1 MSKRG
6 GLGRGLSALIPGAP
20 EAGETGDGLLEVP
33 ANAIAPNPKQP
44 RSRFDDET
52 LAELAASIREVG
64 ILQPIV
70 VRRTGAGYE
79 VVAGERRLRA
89 AKLAGLATVPVVL
102 RDSEDADLLR
112 EALIE
117 NIHRED
123 LNPIELGDAFRQLLD
138 DLGLKQEELADRV
151 GVSRSHIAN
160 TIRLLSLPVEVQQ
173 LVADEKLTAG
183 HARAL
188 LALADAEGMTTLAAP
203 RGGRGSRSAKPR
215 RSSGGSSKP
224 RPASP
229 RAAGRDRRKRR
240 ATRTW
245 RRWRRSLSEQLAT
258 RVVIRMNRKR
268 GQVVIE
274 FGSADDLERIV
285 SEIVGSGSRPRPRL
299 SDDVI
304 HLAHGGAA
312 RAELRI
318 SRSSRAAGAA
328 PAEARPGR
336 PWGTPGRRSSD
347 DQVDDRAHHAGEH
360 DHEDPDQL
368 ARHGTRNRQVP

>member
-20 EAGETGDGLLEVP
+20 EAGEGTEGLLEVP

-70 VRRTGAGYE
+70 VRRTGGGYE

-89 AKLAGLATVPVVL
+89 AKLAGLATVPVIL

-123 LNPIELGDAFRQLLD
+123 LNPIELGEAFRQLLD

-160 TIRLLSLPVEVQQ
+160 TIRLLSLPIDVQQ
-173 LVADEKLTAG
+173 LVADEKLSAG

-188 LALADAEGMTTLAAP
+188 LALADQEAMNTLALRVVAEDLSVRETEEVVRRFIEAP
-203 RGGRGSRSAKPR
+203 TREPRTSRGATEED
-215 RSSGGSSKP
+215 SSDP
-224 RPASP
+224 NLAEVEEI
-229 RAAGRDRRKRR
+229 
-240 ATRTW
+240 
-245 RRWRRSLSEQLAT
+245 LSEQLAT
-258 RVVIRMNRKR
+258 RVMIRMNRKR

-285 SEIVGSGSRPRPRL
+285 SEIVGSGPG
-299 SDDVI
+299 
-304 HLAHGGAA
+304 LA
-312 RAELRI
+312 
-318 SRSSRAAGAA
+318 
-328 PAEARPGR
+328 
-336 PWGTPGRRSSD
+336 
-347 DQVDDRAHHAGEH
+347 
-360 DHEDPDQL
+360 PD
-368 ARHGTRNRQVP
+368 